1 MSRQVD
7 ALSVAET
14 HALAPQPS
22 PVSRECRPAC
32 GVDHPVTGHA
42 VVLAVPHDVT
52 DRTGCERPAD
62 KDCHETVGRDASRR
76 DAPDDDEDA
85 A

>member
-1 MSRQVD
+1 MPRQVD
-7 ALSVAET
+7 ASVAEA
-14 HALAPQPS
+14 HALASQPRR
-22 PVSRECRPAC
+22 VSRECRPAC
-32 GVDHPVTGHA
+32 GVDHPVAGHA

-62 KDCHETVGRDASRR
+62 EDRDETVGRDASRR
-76 DAPDDDEDA
+76 DSPHDDEDA